1 MRFFCYYNYATFLW
15 RQEEENCWQNRRQS
29 PRKLGENYELW
40 TGGCASAAERWILCC
55 CSSWCCWGKRVSAFT
70 YASCCAFEHTNAHW
84 SHSMRFHETA
94 CCPFTISALKNEHPS
109 SIPLPIF
116 LFFNNDFLFFLL
128 TLKDANYG
136 AIFLSTCSEKNHK
149 DCERLF
155 ARIDLAREN
164 PLSLKIVMKIQ
175 LHIICIF

>member
-1 MRFFCYYNYATFLW
+1 MRFFYHYNYATFLW

-84 SHSMRFHETA
+84 SHSMNA
-94 CCPFTISALKNEHPS
+94 CCPSTISALKNEHPS
-109 SIPLPIF
+109 SILFPFF
-116 LFFNNDFLFFLL
+116 LFFNNDFLFFYSRLRML
-128 TLKDANYG
+128 TTALYFKYV
-136 AIFLSTCSEKNHK
+136 LREKPQ
-149 DCERLF
+149 RL
-155 ARIDLAREN
+155 RKIIREN
-164 PLSLKIVMKIQ
+164 WSRSWKSLKS
-175 LHIICIF
+175 